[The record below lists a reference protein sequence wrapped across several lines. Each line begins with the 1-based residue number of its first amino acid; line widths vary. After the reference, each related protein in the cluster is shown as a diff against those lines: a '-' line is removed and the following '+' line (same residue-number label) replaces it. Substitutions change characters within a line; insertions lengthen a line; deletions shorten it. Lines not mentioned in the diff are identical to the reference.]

1 MNPMNNLVKKAIIP
15 AAGFGTR
22 MFPASQGMKKE
33 FFPII
38 DVDGRAKPIILLIVE
53 EALAAGIEEIG
64 IVIQAG
70 DQQLFEGFFKHPPKP
85 ELWQKLSAEKRK
97 YSQYLQGIG
106 QKITLITQHQ
116 QEGYGH
122 AVFCAKEWVNN
133 EPFLLLLGDHIY
145 RSHLN
150 INCTA
155 QLLQV
160 YQKFQH
166 SVIGLRKTA
175 GEQIHHYGCVTG
187 TIDLETNFL
196 SMTQIYEKPTLDY
209 ARSYLQ
215 VEGMAK
221 DEFLSIFG
229 LYILEP
235 KIFEILQAEI
245 TENRRDQGEFQL
257 TSCLEKLRQQQGM
270 TGVCIQGECFDT
282 GIPEAYYHSFLRFGE
297 MNHKDTKDTKI

>member
-1 MNPMNNLVKKAIIP
+1 MNQTNNLVKKAIIP

-38 DVDGRAKPIILLIVE
+38 DQDGRAKPIILFIVE
-53 EALAAGIEEIG
+53 EALAAGIEEVG
-64 IVIQAG
+64 IIIQPG
-70 DQQLFEGFFKHPPKP
+70 DQDLFESFFKHPPKP
-85 ELWQKLSAEKRK
+85 ELWQKLSAEKQA
-97 YSQYLQGIG
+97 YSQYLQEIG
-106 QKITLITQHQ
+106 QKITFIIQHQ

-145 RSHLN
+145 RSHLQ

-160 YQKFQH
+160 YQQVNH
-166 SVIGLRKTA
+166 SIIGLRKTA

-187 TIDLETNFL
+187 EFDTSGQFL
-196 SMTQIYEKPTLDY
+196 SLTQIYEKPTLDY

-215 VEGMAK
+215 VKGMAK

-229 LYILEP
+229 LYVLEA
-235 KIFEILQAEI
+235 KIFEILQEEI
-245 TENRRDQGEFQL
+245 AENRRDQGEFQL
-257 TSCLEKLRQQQGM
+257 TSCLEKLRQEELM

-282 GIPEAYYHSFLRFGE
+282 GIPEAYYQTFLQFG
-297 MNHKDTKDTKI
+297 KG